1 MTADTGGINKK
12 TPASLEKLAGFV
24 FYSKPGG

>member
-12 TPASLEKLAGFV
+12 LPPVWKKLAGFV